1 MSLSR
6 QTPKALLFE
15 QFARIGQALSSGP
28 RLELLELLAQ
38 GERSV
43 DALAQLTEL
52 SVANTSR
59 HLQQLRQ
66 AGLVATRKEGQ
77 FVHYRLAGDEVVR
90 LIYALGAVGETY
102 SAEGERLV
110 KTFLTD
116 KDSLEPVPAE
126 EVLLRAR
133 KGLVTVLDVRPA
145 QEYAAGH
152 VPGAINI
159 PLPEINKRLRE
170 LPANREIVAYGR
182 GPYCLMAFEAVAFLR
197 KKGRKARRLQDG
209 LPEWRLRGLPI
220 EYESLN

>member
-1 MSLSR
+1 M
-6 QTPKALLFE
+6 FE

-43 DALAQLTEL
+43 DVLAQLTAL

-66 AGLVATRKEGQ
+66 AGLVATRKQGQ

-90 LIYALGAVGETY
+90 LLYALGAVAETY
-102 SAEGERLV
+102 SAEVERLV
-110 KTFLTD
+110 KTFLSD

-133 KGLVTVLDVRPA
+133 KGLVTILDVRPA

-159 PLPEINKRLRE
+159 PLPEINKRLHE
-170 LPANREIVAYGR
+170 LPANREVVAYCR
-182 GPYCLMAFEAVAFLR
+182 GPYCLMAFEAVALLR

-209 LPEWRLRGLPI
+209 LPEWRLRGLPV
-220 EYESLN
+220 EKDTVN

>member
-1 MSLSR
+1 MSMSR

-38 GERSV
+38 GECSV
-43 DALAQLTEL
+43 DALAQLTGL

-59 HLQQLRQ
+59 HLQQLRV
-66 AGLVATRKEGQ
+66 AGLIVARKEGQ

-90 LIYALGAVGETY
+90 LLYALGAVGESY
-102 SAEGERLV
+102 SAEVERLV
-110 KTFLTD
+110 KTFMTD

-126 EVLLRAR
+126 ELLVRAR
-133 KGLVTVLDVRPA
+133 KGLVTILDVRPT

-159 PLPEINKRLRE
+159 PLPEINKRLHE
-170 LPANREIVAYGR
+170 LPANREVVAYCR
-182 GPYCLMAFEAVAFLR
+182 GPYCLMAFEAVALLR
-197 KKGRKARRLQDG
+197 KTGRKARRLQDG
-209 LPEWRLRGLPI
+209 LPEWRLRGLPV
-220 EYESLN
+220 ESDSLN

>member
-1 MSLSR
+1 M
-6 QTPKALLFE
+6 
-15 QFARIGQALSSGP
+15 
-28 RLELLELLAQ
+28 
-38 GERSV
+38 

-66 AGLVATRKEGQ
+66 AGLVATRKDGQ

-102 SAEGERLV
+102 SAEVERLV

-159 PLPEINKRLRE
+159 PLPEINKRLHE
-170 LPANREIVAYGR
+170 LPANREIVAYCR

>member
-43 DALAQLTEL
+43 DALAQLSEL

-90 LIYALGAVGETY
+90 LIYALGAVGEIY
-102 SAEGERLV
+102 SAEVERLV

-152 VPGAINI
+152 IPGAINI
-159 PLPEINKRLRE
+159 PLPEINKRLHE
-170 LPANREIVAYGR
+170 LPANREIVAYCR

>member
-1 MSLSR
+1 MNMSR

-38 GERSV
+38 GEYSV
-43 DALAQLTEL
+43 DALAQLTGL

-59 HLQQLRQ
+59 HLQQLRL
-66 AGLVATRKEGQ
+66 AGLIVARKEGQ

-102 SAEGERLV
+102 SAEVERLI
-110 KTFLTD
+110 KTFLAD

-126 EVLLRAR
+126 EVLERAR
-133 KGLVTVLDVRPA
+133 NGLVTLLDVRPSH
-145 QEYAAGH
+145 EYAAGH
-152 VPGAINI
+152 IPGAINI
-159 PLPEINKRLRE
+159 PLTEINKRLHE
-170 LPANREIVAYGR
+170 LPANREVVAYCR
-182 GPYCLMAFEAVAFLR
+182 GPYCLMAFEAVALLR

>member
-1 MSLSR
+1 MDMSR
-6 QTPKALLFE
+6 HTPKALLFE

-38 GERSV
+38 SERSV
-43 DALAQLTEL
+43 DALAQLTGL

-66 AGLVATRKEGQ
+66 AGLVVARKESQ

-90 LIYALGAVGETY
+90 VLYALGAVAETY
-102 SAEGERLV
+102 SAEVERLI
-110 KTFLTD
+110 KTFLAD

-126 EVLLRAR
+126 ELLERAR

-159 PLPEINKRLRE
+159 PLPEINKRLHE
-170 LPANREIVAYGR
+170 LPANREVVAYCR
-182 GPYCLMAFEAVAFLR
+182 GPYCLMAFEAVALLR

-209 LPEWRLRGLPI
+209 LPEWRLRGLPM
-220 EYESLN
+220 EYESRN

>member
-43 DALAQLTEL
+43 DALARLTEL

-66 AGLVATRKEGQ
+66 AGLVVTRKEGQ

-90 LIYALGAVGETY
+90 LLYALGAVGETY
-102 SAEGERLV
+102 SAEVERLV

-126 EVLLRAR
+126 EMLLRAR

-159 PLPEINKRLRE
+159 PLPEINKRLHE
-170 LPANREIVAYGR
+170 LPANREIVAYCR

>member
-43 DALAQLTEL
+43 DALAQLSEL

-102 SAEGERLV
+102 SAEVERLV

-152 VPGAINI
+152 IPGAINI
-159 PLPEINKRLRE
+159 PLPEINKRLHE
-170 LPANREIVAYGR
+170 LPANREIVAYCR

>member
-38 GERSV
+38 GEYSV
-43 DALAQLTEL
+43 DALAQLTGL

-59 HLQQLRQ
+59 HLQQLRL
-66 AGLVATRKEGQ
+66 AGLIVARKEGQ
-77 FVHYRLAGDEVVR
+77 FVHYRLAGDEVIR
-90 LIYALGAVGETY
+90 LLYALGAVGETY
-102 SAEGERLV
+102 SAEVERLV

-152 VPGAINI
+152 IPGAINI
-159 PLPEINKRLRE
+159 PLPEINKRLHE
-170 LPANREIVAYGR
+170 LPANREIVAYCR

>member
-1 MSLSR
+1 MSMSR

-38 GERSV
+38 GEYSV
-43 DALAQLTEL
+43 DALAQLTGL

-59 HLQQLRQ
+59 HLQQLRL
-66 AGLVATRKEGQ
+66 AGLIVARKEGQ

-102 SAEGERLV
+102 SAEVERLIT
-110 KTFLTD
+110 TFLAD

-126 EVLLRAR
+126 EVLERAR
-133 KGLVTVLDVRPA
+133 NGLVTLLDVRPSH
-145 QEYAAGH
+145 EYAAGH
-152 VPGAINI
+152 IPGAVNI
-159 PLPEINKRLRE
+159 PLTEINKRLHE
-170 LPANREIVAYGR
+170 LPANREVVAYCR
-182 GPYCLMAFEAVAFLR
+182 GPYCLMAFEAVALLR
-197 KKGRKARRLQDG
+197 KKGRKARRLQYG
-209 LPEWRLRGLPI
+209 LPEWRLRGLQI

>member
-1 MSLSR
+1 MSR
-6 QTPKALLFE
+6 QSPKTLLFE

-38 GERSV
+38 GEYSV

-66 AGLVATRKEGQ
+66 AGLVAPRKEGQ

-90 LIYALGAVGETY
+90 LLYALGAVGETY
-102 SAEGERLV
+102 SAEVERLV
-110 KTFLTD
+110 KMFMSD
-116 KDSLEPVPAE
+116 KDSFDAVPAE
-126 EVLLRAR
+126 DVLTRAR

-145 QEYAAGH
+145 HEYAAGH

-159 PLPEINKRLRE
+159 PLPEINKRLHE
-170 LPANREIVAYGR
+170 LPANREVVAYCR
-182 GPYCLMAFEAVAFLR
+182 GPYCLMAFEAVALLR

-220 EYESLN
+220 DRESPN

>member
-1 MSLSR
+1 MNMSR

-38 GERSV
+38 GEYSV
-43 DALAQLTEL
+43 DALAQLTGL

-59 HLQQLRQ
+59 HLQQLRL
-66 AGLVATRKEGQ
+66 AGLIVARKEGQ

-102 SAEGERLV
+102 SAEVERLI
-110 KTFLTD
+110 KTFLAD

-126 EVLLRAR
+126 EVLERAR
-133 KGLVTVLDVRPA
+133 KGLVTLLDVRPSH
-145 QEYAAGH
+145 EYAAGH
-152 VPGAINI
+152 IPGAINI
-159 PLPEINKRLRE
+159 PLTEINKRLHE
-170 LPANREIVAYGR
+170 LPANREVVAYCR
-182 GPYCLMAFEAVAFLR
+182 GPYCLMAFEAVALLR

>member
-43 DALAQLTEL
+43 DALARLTEL

-102 SAEGERLV
+102 SAEVERLV

-152 VPGAINI
+152 IPGAINI
-159 PLPEINKRLRE
+159 PLPEINKRLHE
-170 LPANREIVAYGR
+170 LPANREIVAYCR

>member
-102 SAEGERLV
+102 SAEVERLV

-152 VPGAINI
+152 IPGAINI
-159 PLPEINKRLRE
+159 PLPEINKRLHE
-170 LPANREIVAYGR
+170 LPANREIVAYCR